1 MIIYESEAYNEI
13 QNYRH
18 QFLTFTLLVITF
30 LIEVMKEPQKIKPER
45 EKNLI
50 TLHSQKAC
58 VLLNIKTASSYLMKS
73 IF

>member
-18 QFLTFTLLVITF
+18 KFLTFTLLVITF

-45 EKNLI
+45 KKNLI
-50 TLHSQKAC
+50 TLNSQKA
-58 VLLNIKTASSYLMKS
+58 
-73 IF
+73 